1 MAAMISHPPART
13 MLGIILVNKPKGL
26 TSHDVVHRARK
37 ALQTRRI
44 GHAGTLDPLAEGLLV
59 LAVGPATRFLQYLPL
74 EPKEYSAVVKF
85 GQETT
90 TFDAEGDIV
99 KELPVPSDLDEK
111 LAALLPQFTGEIE
124 QLPPMYSA
132 VKKDGRPLYDYAR
145 KGEEVERKKRT
156 IFIKSLEI
164 EAVDELDA
172 RRMKVVCSGGTYIRT
187 LGHDL
192 GQEVGCGGTIIE
204 LLRTRVGRFSVE
216 EAVDLDD
223 LPNAVPL
230 SLKEA
235 LAPMPMVTLNEGQE
249 AYVRDGRAIKIK
261 EELESE
267 FAGLLD
273 SAGDVIALAKVNE
286 KELHPE
292 CVIPKSLEI

>member
-1 MAAMISHPPART
+1 

-37 ALQTRRI
+37 ALHTRRI

-74 EPKEYSAVVKF
+74 EPKEYSAVVRF

-90 TFDAEGDIV
+90 TFDAEGEIV
-99 KELPVPSDLDEK
+99 KELPVPNDLDQK
-111 LAALLPQFTGEIE
+111 LGDLLPRFTGEIE

-145 KGEEVERKKRT
+145 KGEEVERKTRR
-156 IFIKSLEI
+156 IFIQSLEI
-164 EAVDELDA
+164 EQAGSPTD
-172 RRMKVVCSGGTYIRT
+172 RRMKVICSGGTYIRT

-204 LLRTRVGRFSVE
+204 LLRTRVGKFGVE

-223 LPNAVPL
+223 LPNAVPV
-230 SLKEA
+230 SLREA

-273 SAGDVIALAKVNE
+273 SAGDVIALAKVQG

>member
-1 MAAMISHPPART
+1 

-37 ALQTRRI
+37 ALHTRRI

-74 EPKEYSAVVKF
+74 EPKEYSAVVRF

-90 TFDAEGDIV
+90 TFDAEGEIV
-99 KELPVPSDLDEK
+99 KELPVPDDLDQK
-111 LAALLPQFTGEIE
+111 LADLLPRFTGEIE

-145 KGEEVERKKRT
+145 KGEEVERKTRR
-156 IFIKSLEI
+156 IFIQSLEI
-164 EAVDELDA
+164 EQTGSSTD

-192 GQEVGCGGTIIE
+192 GQEVGSGGTIIE
-204 LLRTRVGRFSVE
+204 LLRTRVGKFGVE

-223 LPNAVPL
+223 LPNAVPVP
-230 SLKEA
+230 LKEA

-273 SAGDVIALAKVNE
+273 SAGDVIALAKVQG
-286 KELHPE
+286 KELQPE

>member
-1 MAAMISHPPART
+1 

-37 ALQTRRI
+37 ALHTRRI

-74 EPKEYSAVVKF
+74 EPKEYSAVVRF

-90 TFDAEGDIV
+90 TFDAEGEIV
-99 KELPVPSDLDEK
+99 KELPVPDDLDQK
-111 LAALLPQFTGEIE
+111 LADLLPRFTGEIE

-145 KGEEVERKKRT
+145 KGEEVERKTRR
-156 IFIKSLEI
+156 IFIQSLEI
-164 EAVDELDA
+164 EQTGSATD

-204 LLRTRVGRFSVE
+204 LLRTRVGKFGVE

-223 LPNAVPL
+223 LPNAVPVP
-230 SLKEA
+230 LKEA

-273 SAGDVIALAKVNE
+273 SAGDVIALAKVQGR
-286 KELHPE
+286 ELHPE

>member
-1 MAAMISHPPART
+1 

-37 ALQTRRI
+37 ALHTRRI

-74 EPKEYSAVVKF
+74 EPKEYSAVVRF

-90 TFDAEGDIV
+90 TFDAEGEIV
-99 KELPVPSDLDEK
+99 KELPVPDDLDQK
-111 LAALLPQFTGEIE
+111 LADLLPRFTGEIE

-145 KGEEVERKKRT
+145 KGEEVERKTRR
-156 IFIKSLEI
+156 IFIQSLEI
-164 EAVDELDA
+164 EQTGSPTD
-172 RRMKVVCSGGTYIRT
+172 RRMKVICSGGTYIRT

-204 LLRTRVGRFSVE
+204 LLRTRVGKFGVE

-223 LPNAVPL
+223 LPNAVPV
-230 SLKEA
+230 SLREA

-273 SAGDVIALAKVNE
+273 SAGDVIALAKVQG

>member
-1 MAAMISHPPART
+1 

-37 ALQTRRI
+37 ALHTRRI

-74 EPKEYSAVVKF
+74 EPKEYSAVVRF

-90 TFDAEGDIV
+90 TFDAEGEIV
-99 KELPVPSDLDEK
+99 KELPVPNDLDQK
-111 LAALLPQFTGEIE
+111 LADLLPRFTGEIE

-145 KGEEVERKKRT
+145 KGEEVERKTRR
-156 IFIKSLEI
+156 IFIQSLKI
-164 EAVDELDA
+164 EQTGAPSD
-172 RRMKVVCSGGTYIRT
+172 RRMKVICSGGTYIRT

-204 LLRTRVGRFSVE
+204 LLRTRVGKFGVE

-223 LPNAVPL
+223 LPNAVPV
-230 SLKEA
+230 SLREA

-249 AYVRDGRAIKIK
+249 NYIRDGRAIKIK

-273 SAGDVIALAKVNE
+273 SAGDVIALAKVQG

>member
-1 MAAMISHPPART
+1 

-37 ALQTRRI
+37 ALHTRRI

-74 EPKEYSAVVKF
+74 EPKEYSAVVRF

-90 TFDAEGDIV
+90 TFDAEGEIV
-99 KELPVPSDLDEK
+99 KELPVPYDLDQK
-111 LAALLPQFTGEIE
+111 LADLLPRFTGEIE

-145 KGEEVERKKRT
+145 KGEEVERKTRR
-156 IFIKSLEI
+156 IFIQSLEF
-164 EAVDELDA
+164 EQTGSPTD

-204 LLRTRVGRFSVE
+204 LLRTRVGKFGVE

-223 LPNAVPL
+223 LPNAVPVP
-230 SLKEA
+230 LKEA

-261 EELESE
+261 DELESE

-273 SAGDVIALAKVNE
+273 SAGDVIALAKVQG

>member
-1 MAAMISHPPART
+1 

-37 ALQTRRI
+37 ALHTRRI

-74 EPKEYSAVVKF
+74 EPKEYSAVVRF

-90 TFDAEGDIV
+90 TFDAEGEIV
-99 KELPVPSDLDEK
+99 KELPVPDDLDQK
-111 LAALLPQFTGEIE
+111 LADLLPRFTGEIE

-145 KGEEVERKKRT
+145 KGEEVERKTRR
-156 IFIKSLEI
+156 IFIQSLEI
-164 EAVDELDA
+164 EQTGSATD

-204 LLRTRVGRFSVE
+204 LLRTRVGKFGVE

-223 LPNAVPL
+223 LPNAVPVP
-230 SLKEA
+230 LKEA

-273 SAGDVIALAKVNE
+273 SAGDVIALAKVQG
-286 KELHPE
+286 KELQPE

>member
-1 MAAMISHPPART
+1 MSHPPART

-26 TSHDVVHRARK
+26 TSHDVVHKARR

-74 EPKEYSAVVKF
+74 EPKVYSSVVKF

-90 TFDAEGDIV
+90 TYDAEGEIV
-99 KELPVPSDLDEK
+99 REAAVPDNLDSRLAEILPRYR
-111 LAALLPQFTGEIE
+111 GEIE

-145 KGEEVERKKRT
+145 KGEEVERKKRK
-156 IFIKSLEI
+156 IFIESLEI
-164 EAVDELDA
+164 RPTGDPST
-172 RRMKVVCSGGTYIRT
+172 RRIEVTCSGGTYIRT

-192 GQEVGCGGTIIE
+192 GQEVGCGGTIVQ
-204 LLRTRVGRFSVE
+204 LLRTQVGRFSVK
-216 EAVDLDD
+216 EAVEIES
-223 LPNAVPL
+223 LPNAVPMT
-230 SLKEA
+230 LKEA
-235 LAPMPMVTLNEGQE
+235 LAPMPMLVLNDGQE
-249 AYVRDGRAIKIK
+249 AYIRDGRAIKVKQDID
-261 EELESE
+261 SE

-273 SAGDVIALAKVNE
+273 AAGDVIALAKVKG

>member
-1 MAAMISHPPART
+1 MSHAPART

-37 ALQTRRI
+37 ALHTRRI

-74 EPKEYSAVVKF
+74 EPKEYSAVVRF

-90 TFDAEGDIV
+90 TFDAEGEIV
-99 KELPVPSDLDEK
+99 KESPVPDDLDERLEAV
-111 LAALLPQFTGEIE
+111 LAKYTGEIE

-132 VKKDGRPLYDYAR
+132 VKKDGRPLYYYAR
-145 KGEEVERKKRT
+145 KGEEVERKTRR
-156 IFIKSLEI
+156 IFIQSLKI
-164 EAVDELDA
+164 EPAGVPTD

-192 GQEVGCGGTIIE
+192 GQEAGCGGTIIE
-204 LLRTRVGRFSVE
+204 LLRTRVGKFDVK

-230 SLKEA
+230 SLREA
-235 LAPMPMVTLNEGQE
+235 LAPMPMITLNEGQE
-249 AYVRDGRAIKIK
+249 AYVRDGRAIRVK

-273 SAGDVIALAKVNE
+273 SAGDVIALAKVQG

-292 CVIPKSLEI
+292 CVIPKSLEN

>member
-1 MAAMISHPPART
+1 

-37 ALQTRRI
+37 ALHTRRI

-74 EPKEYSAVVKF
+74 EPKEYSAVVRF

-90 TFDAEGDIV
+90 TFDAEGEIV
-99 KELPVPSDLDEK
+99 KELPVPHDLDQK
-111 LAALLPQFTGEIE
+111 LADLLPRFTGEIE

-145 KGEEVERKKRT
+145 KGEEVERKTRR
-156 IFIKSLEI
+156 IFIQSLEI
-164 EAVDELDA
+164 EQTGSPTD

-204 LLRTRVGRFSVE
+204 LLRTRVGKFGVE

-223 LPNAVPL
+223 LPNAVPVP
-230 SLKEA
+230 LKEA

-273 SAGDVIALAKVNE
+273 SAGDVIALAKVQG